1 VKIPKHLRQEARRAR
16 AQGWTITVTGGGH
29 LSWRPPRGPAIIT
42 GSTPQR
48 YGHGARNARR
58 ALAKAGLSAKG

>member
-1 VKIPKHLRQEARRAR
+1 MARAAR

-29 LSWRPPRGPAIIT
+29 LKWKPEHGPAVIT

-48 YGHGARNARR
+48 YGHASRNARR
-58 ALAKAGLSAKG
+58 ALTRAGLGAKGSPGDR